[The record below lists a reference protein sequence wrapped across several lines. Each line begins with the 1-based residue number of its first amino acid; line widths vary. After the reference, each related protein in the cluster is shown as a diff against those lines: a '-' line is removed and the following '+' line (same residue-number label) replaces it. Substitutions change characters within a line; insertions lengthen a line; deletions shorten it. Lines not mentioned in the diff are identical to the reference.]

1 MERKRGRPYLMGA
14 PLVVKIPISL
24 TQDQSDALDE
34 IAVFLGRH
42 RADLLREAIGDLIEA
57 WQKPT

>member
-1 MERKRGRPYLMGA
+1 MGA